1 MRANAGANFSVAPRD
16 SAGSRGGRSRRPPPD
31 DGDLRGRLADALKTI
46 GRETLRMVQDERE
59 RPAGTSVA
67 PSPGRSPA
75 KPLAKPGGQ
84 S

>member
-1 MRANAGANFSVAPRD
+1 
-16 SAGSRGGRSRRPPPD
+16 
-31 DGDLRGRLADALKTI
+31 LADALKTI

-75 KPLAKPGGQ
+75 KPLAKPGRQ